1 MSDMWQVPEGLA
13 ESLLKKD
20 PCADARNDAWA
31 NGVEA
36 GVEYM
41 AGIMMDLINNL
52 RAYGEDW
59 PENTDLWEVPARVVL
74 TLADNYEA
82 KLRNVIHE

>member
-20 PCADARNDAWA
+20 PCAEARNDAWA

-36 GVEYM
+36 GKEYVGRM
-41 AGIMMDLINNL
+41 MMDLIEELKNMPD
-52 RAYGEDW
+52 YGVTGEF
-59 PENTDLWEVPARVVL
+59 LS
-74 TLADNYEA
+74 TLAGMYEWRLKEA
-82 KLRNVIHE
+82 IDE

>member
-31 NGVEA
+31 NGVDA
-36 GVEYM
+36 GM
-41 AGIMMDLINNL
+41 AYIASMMMDLIKEL
-52 RAYGEDW
+52 RDDRLILDEVMW
-59 PENTDLWEVPARVVL
+59 PEDILPILDKAEQRLKKVF
-74 TLADNYEA
+74 DE
-82 KLRNVIHE
+82 